1 MHEDA
6 ERLTKYIYQRL
17 NLLRFK
23 QIMFLFFFKEK
34 GPMTLSPEMQQAIQN
49 LNSAIDAEVSELAV
63 MIQTLIDK
71 IGSGPANETEVIN
84 ELNLIKTRIEA
95 ISTKMPPIPT

>member
-1 MHEDA
+1 
-6 ERLTKYIYQRL
+6 
-17 NLLRFK
+17 
-23 QIMFLFFFKEK
+23 
-34 GPMTLSPEMQQAIQN
+34 MTLSPEMQQAIQN